1 MADRSYEWAK
11 TTRKLYH
18 EVCSGLARLWKCMMM
33 KFLQENNLF
42 LHVDDR

>member
-18 EVCSGLARLWKCMMM
+18 EVCSGLWKCMMM

>member
-11 TTRKLYH
+11 NNSKTVPR
-18 EVCSGLARLWKCMMM
+18 GLARLWKCTMM

-42 LHVDDR
+42 LHLDDR

>member
-18 EVCSGLARLWKCMMM
+18 ELRSGLARLWKCMM
-33 KFLQENNLF
+33 KFLQEIIE
-42 LHVDDR
+42 